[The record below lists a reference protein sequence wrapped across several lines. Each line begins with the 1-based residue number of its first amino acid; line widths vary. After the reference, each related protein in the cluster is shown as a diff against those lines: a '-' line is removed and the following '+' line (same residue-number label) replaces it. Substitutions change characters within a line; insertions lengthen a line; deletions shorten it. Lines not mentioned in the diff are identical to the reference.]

1 MRLRQIP
8 LCQVRHISASVRQ
21 PWWSRRLFAFLLASL
36 VSLFAATS
44 ALAQFVASAPAPT
57 NLSAAPSTGQ
67 VALSWIATNANF
79 PAPPPHPPLDGG
91 PSYST
96 YYYYYIYRSTTPGGE
111 GSTPL
116 YKVPQATAQPNG
128 ASTATY
134 TDTSTVNGT
143 TYYYQVTAVTI
154 SAVSGTDPTT
164 TGGSESA
171 RSNEASATPL
181 VRINCGGA
189 DYTDGAGKVWN
200 ADQGFTGGNTIT
212 TTTVITGTTDPTL
225 YQAQRS
231 GAQFSYAEPVANG
244 TYVLIL
250 LFAEIQGN
258 TTGQRTFNVT
268 ANGTQ
273 ILTNYDIYQNI
284 GAANTAVVK
293 GFPVPVTVTNGQF
306 TLSLAGVTGN
316 AALAA
321 FALLTPRPVGD
332 VPPPGWAMDAV
343 PTDSGSEAGGAGP
356 GSSMQV
362 SLPSGVEENMPG
374 PDLSAYNP
382 VGPSV
387 SYERMYRSKLAAR
400 GYGSPGLSPGW
411 VDNYDLRVLPSSA
424 SYKLL
429 YPNGAA
435 ESWIGTTGSLT
446 TPYGAPYLAN
456 APATGTLTM
465 TMKDRSVYT
474 FTQVSTASVNYAA
487 GTYLLAKMT
496 NLVGH
501 SITLSRD
508 TAANNYRVL
517 SITNDAASP
526 VMLLKFNYGGAVLSS
541 VEDLASSAA
550 SEHRQVGYAF
560 TGGSLSNVTQ
570 VAADGATAND
580 LWRYGY
586 QTINNEPFLNSVSTP
601 DPSDATGAAYTSA
614 TVTYDPTG
622 FVTAH
627 TDANNRLR
635 TFGFGPSGVQLQV
648 FNHAGDTSPV
658 QQWMQKFG
666 INNVDMGFVDA
677 ANYTANVSY
686 AGTPSP
692 YLPGAVTN
700 RNRQKTSITYDPA
713 NNYGNVTSTTDPRGV
728 QVNMTYQYPSD
739 FALGQLA
746 TTQTVNGS
754 SSLAGTSFT
763 YYAPVDGVI
772 NGLLKTMTAP
782 QPGASSSAATVITTY
797 QYDALGNVT
806 QMTTPGPNG
815 ITTVTYNYTTG
826 YNGTTQP
833 EALGEPLSVTVSG
846 PAAGSTGTTTT
857 VTYQQYDGRG
867 NCTATIDCLGNRTD
881 FQFNLA
887 DQPLSVLLPAT
898 GQTGAGRSHMDMAY
912 QYVGG
917 PMNTASL
924 YDEGNTSS
932 PVRQTINAYGHEGEL
947 LKVSDLKGPVMAYQY
962 DGRYRRIAVQDGQN
976 IQNGQG
982 SSTYY
987 QFDPVGNLYQVLYP
1001 LSTSTGVGTFDTES
1015 YTYDADSNM
1024 LTRTD
1029 GNNATTT
1036 YIRDTTV
1043 DSRLMGITYPASSNT
1058 SNVSFGYDTFER
1070 LSSLGNGEVA
1080 KTYTYDDIDDLRTAA
1095 VSFTNGPQ
1103 NQTLTYDYN
1112 PDGSRSLMTF
1122 TLPVGPNQNQYNY
1135 QYDGLGQLT
1144 QAGFPWTDGN
1154 ASYTYVANR
1163 TTGYVRMGWLK
1174 MATTPRGK
1182 TSYGYNARGQMTSL
1196 LNQWSNAGGYTLS
1209 SSYSSVAYDAPGN
1222 KTSEA
1227 AYIPQVG
1234 SAPDISHKLAY
1245 IYSSRDELT
1254 GEQSAAS
1261 GSGVGG
1267 SSAYS
1272 NAFGYDLSYNPT
1284 TFKGSAVTTNIDNQ
1298 FTLSG
1303 FAYDGN
1309 GNPTTYTG
1317 NNLTFDIENRLLSI
1331 ASLGFA
1337 ATYAPD
1343 NRRASKTA
1351 AGQTTYYVYDEDGSP
1366 SPLIEERMSGGTP
1379 TVSMGWGM
1387 GADGLRARYSPTTG
1401 GPYYLFEYDPQGSLV
1416 QRQTGGNTSY
1426 PALDTAMYDA
1436 YGSRL
1441 NDVDA
1446 FTGGAEPVRDA
1457 VGFQGQFGAYTD
1469 NETGLVLMGHRY
1481 YSPGTGRF
1489 LTRDPKGY
1497 GGGINL
1503 YGFTGNNPVNE
1514 MDPEG
1519 TDWLDIA
1526 SNFSAGAGDIISGGL
1541 TQKFRR
1547 HFGYDDIV
1555 DKGSGSYH
1563 GGQVAG
1569 VGYLAVDSVVSGV
1582 GVINGVRAIRAA
1594 GGVRAAITAVRG
1606 IGAIDALAQTYKIGS
1621 PSSLKGVLTFN
1632 RAAYNDFIASGGK
1645 FQVMRDVAIDG
1656 GRVLG
1661 RYSAKIN
1668 VIQIGKGANLS
1679 TVTEELV
1686 HFRQAQKLGV
1696 IGRGF
1701 DISRRAEIESDAG
1714 QTMRGLGFVPK

>member
-1 MRLRQIP
+1 M
-8 LCQVRHISASVRQ
+8 
-21 PWWSRRLFAFLLASL
+21 
-36 VSLFAATS
+36 
-44 ALAQFVASAPAPT
+44 LAQGVT
-57 NLSAAPSTGQ
+57 
-67 VALSWIATNANF
+67 
-79 PAPPPHPPLDGG
+79 
-91 PSYST
+91 
-96 YYYYYIYRSTTPGGE
+96 STT
-111 GSTPL
+111 
-116 YKVPQATAQPNG
+116 YK
-128 ASTATY
+128 
-134 TDTSTVNGT
+134 DTSVINGT
-143 TYYYQVTAVTI
+143 TYFYYIRTVVT
-154 SAVSGTDPTT
+154 S
-164 TGGSESA
+164 TGGGPAGAQPQVQGLPEQGSQKLHVHPHLIIVGGSQTQQSSPSA
-171 RSNEASATPL
+171 EVNAIPL
-181 VRINCGGA
+181 VRLDCGGT

-200 ADQGFTGGNTIT
+200 ADRDFTGGASIT
-212 TTTVITGTTDPTL
+212 TTTAITGTSDPTL

-231 GAQFSYAEPVANG
+231 GAQVSYAEPVANG

-474 FTQVSTASVNYAA
+474 FTQVSTASVNYPA

-496 NLVGH
+496 NLVGR
-501 SITLSRD
+501 SVTLSRD

-526 VMLLKFNYGGAVLSS
+526 VTLLKFSYGGAVLSS
-541 VEDLASSAA
+541 VEDLASATA

-560 TGGSLSNVTQ
+560 TGTGGSLSNVTQ
-570 VAADGATAND
+570 VAADGGTAGD
-580 LWRYGY
+580 LWRYQY
-586 QTINNEPFLNSVSTP
+586 QTLSNQPFLNSVSTP
-601 DPSDATGAAYTSA
+601 DPSDATGATYTSA

-627 TDANNRLR
+627 TDANNRRR
-635 TFGFGPSGVQLQV
+635 TFRFGLGGVQMSV
-648 FNHAGDTSPV
+648 FNHAEDTSPV
-658 QQWMQKFG
+658 QQWIQNFG
-666 INNVDMGFVDA
+666 GNKNVDMGFVDA
-677 ANYTANVSY
+677 ASNASTVSY

-692 YLPGAVTN
+692 YLPDSVTN

-815 ITTVTYNYTTG
+815 TTTITYNYTTG
-826 YNGTTQP
+826 YNGYTQP

-887 DQPLSVLLPAT
+887 DQPISTLLPAT
-898 GQTGAGRSHMDMAY
+898 GQTGSGRSHMDMAY

-917 PMNTASL
+917 SMNTASL
-924 YDEGNTSS
+924 YDEGSTNS

-947 LKVSDLKGPVMAYQY
+947 LKVSDLKGPMMAYQY

-982 SSTYY
+982 KSTYY
-987 QFDPVGNLYQVLYP
+987 QFDPVGNLHQVLYP
-1001 LSTSTGVGTFDTES
+1001 LSTNAGVGTFDTQT
-1015 YTYDADSNM
+1015 YTYDADSN
-1024 LTRTD
+1024 LLARTD

-1036 YIRDTTV
+1036 
-1043 DSRLMGITYPASSNT
+1043 LC
-1058 SNVSFGYDTFER
+1058 
-1070 LSSLGNGEVA
+1070 
-1080 KTYTYDDIDDLRTAA
+1080 
-1095 VSFTNGPQ
+1095 
-1103 NQTLTYDYN
+1103 
-1112 PDGSRSLMTF
+1112 
-1122 TLPVGPNQNQYNY
+1122 
-1135 QYDGLGQLT
+1135 
-1144 QAGFPWTDGN
+1144 
-1154 ASYTYVANR
+1154 
-1163 TTGYVRMGWLK
+1163 
-1174 MATTPRGK
+1174 
-1182 TSYGYNARGQMTSL
+1182 ARH
-1196 LNQWSNAGGYTLS
+1196 
-1209 SSYSSVAYDAPGN
+1209 D
-1222 KTSEA
+1222 
-1227 AYIPQVG
+1227 
-1234 SAPDISHKLAY
+1234 H
-1245 IYSSRDELT
+1245 
-1254 GEQSAAS
+1254 
-1261 GSGVGG
+1261 
-1267 SSAYS
+1267 
-1272 NAFGYDLSYNPT
+1272 
-1284 TFKGSAVTTNIDNQ
+1284 
-1298 FTLSG
+1298 
-1303 FAYDGN
+1303 
-1309 GNPTTYTG
+1309 
-1317 NNLTFDIENRLLSI
+1317 
-1331 ASLGFA
+1331 
-1337 ATYAPD
+1337 
-1343 NRRASKTA
+1343 
-1351 AGQTTYYVYDEDGSP
+1351 
-1366 SPLIEERMSGGTP
+1366 
-1379 TVSMGWGM
+1379 
-1387 GADGLRARYSPTTG
+1387 
-1401 GPYYLFEYDPQGSLV
+1401 
-1416 QRQTGGNTSY
+1416 
-1426 PALDTAMYDA
+1426 
-1436 YGSRL
+1436 
-1441 NDVDA
+1441 
-1446 FTGGAEPVRDA
+1446 
-1457 VGFQGQFGAYTD
+1457 
-1469 NETGLVLMGHRY
+1469 
-1481 YSPGTGRF
+1481 
-1489 LTRDPKGY
+1489 
-1497 GGGINL
+1497 
-1503 YGFTGNNPVNE
+1503 
-1514 MDPEG
+1514 
-1519 TDWLDIA
+1519 
-1526 SNFSAGAGDIISGGL
+1526 
-1541 TQKFRR
+1541 
-1547 HFGYDDIV
+1547 
-1555 DKGSGSYH
+1555 
-1563 GGQVAG
+1563 
-1569 VGYLAVDSVVSGV
+1569 
-1582 GVINGVRAIRAA
+1582 
-1594 GGVRAAITAVRG
+1594 
-1606 IGAIDALAQTYKIGS
+1606 
-1621 PSSLKGVLTFN
+1621 
-1632 RAAYNDFIASGGK
+1632 
-1645 FQVMRDVAIDG
+1645 
-1656 GRVLG
+1656 
-1661 RYSAKIN
+1661 
-1668 VIQIGKGANLS
+1668 
-1679 TVTEELV
+1679 
-1686 HFRQAQKLGV
+1686 
-1696 IGRGF
+1696 
-1701 DISRRAEIESDAG
+1701 
-1714 QTMRGLGFVPK
+1714 

>member
-1 MRLRQIP
+1 MRL
-8 LCQVRHISASVRQ
+8 CHISRCLPLLWMLGLLTAAVSTPAAFAQATAGPTPPANVHATGGTHQVTLSWNAVPVPPAS
-21 PWWSRRLFAFLLASL
+21 SGTSNTISYNIYKGTASG
-36 VSLFAATS
+36 SET
-44 ALAQFVASAPAPT
+44 ALAQGVT
-57 NLSAAPSTGQ
+57 ST
-67 VALSWIATNANF
+67 
-79 PAPPPHPPLDGG
+79 
-91 PSYST
+91 
-96 YYYYYIYRSTTPGGE
+96 
-111 GSTPL
+111 
-116 YKVPQATAQPNG
+116 
-128 ASTATY
+128 TY
-134 TDTSTVNGT
+134 TDASVTNGT
-143 TYYYQVTAVTI
+143 TYFYQITTVVTSTIGPPRVQPQVQGLPKQGSQKLRLHPHTTFASQESSRSAEVKAV
-154 SAVSGTDPTT
+154 
-164 TGGSESA
+164 
-171 RSNEASATPL
+171 PL
-181 VRINCGGA
+181 VRPNCGGA

-200 ADQGFTGGNTIT
+200 ADRDFTGGAPINTT
-212 TTTVITGTTDPTL
+212 ATITGTNDPTL

-231 GAQFSYAEPVANG
+231 GTQFSYAEPVANG
-244 TYVLIL
+244 SYVLSL
-250 LFAEIQGN
+250 LFAEVQGN
-258 TTGQRTFNVT
+258 TTGQRVFNVA
-268 ANGTQ
+268 ANGTTV
-273 ILTNYDIYQNI
+273 LTNYDISQDAG
-284 GAANTAVVK
+284 GANKAIVK
-293 GFPVPVTVTNGQF
+293 TFPVTVTNGQF
-306 TLSLAGVTGN
+306 SLALAGVTGN

-321 FALLTPRPVGD
+321 FSLLPGARPVAD
-332 VPPPGWAMDAV
+332 IPPPGWAIDAV
-343 PTDSGSEAGGAGP
+343 PTDSGSEADGAGP

-374 PDLSAYNP
+374 PDLGAYNL

-387 SYERMYRSKLAAR
+387 SYERMYRSTLAAE

-411 VDNYDLRVLPSSA
+411 VDNYDLRVIPGSG
-424 SYKLL
+424 SYRLL

-435 ESWIGTTGSLT
+435 ETWTGTTGSLT
-446 TPYGAPYLAN
+446 TPPGAPYLAN
-456 APATGTLTM
+456 APTTGTLTM

-474 FTQVSTASVNYAA
+474 FTQVGTASANYPA
-487 GTYLLAKMT
+487 GAYLLSKMT

-826 YNGTTQP
+826 YNGYTQP

-887 DQPLSVLLPAT
+887 DQPLSTLLPAT
-898 GQTGAGRSHMDMAY
+898 NQTGAGRSHMDMAY
-912 QYVGG
+912 EYIGG

-1001 LSTSTGVGTFDTES
+1001 LATTTGVGTFDSET
-1015 YTYDADSNM
+1015 YTYDADSNL

-1070 LSSLGNGEVA
+1070 LSSLDNGGVA

-1267 SSAYS
+1267 TSAYS
-1272 NAFGYDLSYNPT
+1272 NTFGYDLSYNPT
-1284 TFKGSAVTTNIDNQ
+1284 SFKGSAVTTNIDNE

-1317 NNLTFDIENRLLSI
+1317 NNLTFDIENRLVSI

-1366 SPLIEERMSGGTP
+1366 SPLIEEQMNSGTA

-1401 GPYYLFEYDPQGSLV
+1401 GPNYLFEYDPQGSLV

-1436 YGSRL
+1436 YGSKL
-1441 NDVDA
+1441 GDTDV

-1514 MDPEG
+1514 SDADGTQAAEDATDARDTRDNEPVDAEG
-1519 TDWLDIA
+1519 RPALEPYEDVQREREIEEYLNRFNRPLTRPIGRRPGYVSGFGIIRGKYTAALRGDGSAAAELRAAVTFSRAGFNVSFIPTSNIKTPDFAAAGDLYDVYSPTTANPNRIISELATKGKQGATAVILDLSRTSVTKQQLGNILGRIRG
-1526 SNFSAGAGDIISGGL
+1526 AGAKNIRHVIVFHGTSILTLPGDYASLTSG
-1541 TQKFRR
+1541 
-1547 HFGYDDIV
+1547 
-1555 DKGSGSYH
+1555 
-1563 GGQVAG
+1563 
-1569 VGYLAVDSVVSGV
+1569 
-1582 GVINGVRAIRAA
+1582 
-1594 GGVRAAITAVRG
+1594 
-1606 IGAIDALAQTYKIGS
+1606 
-1621 PSSLKGVLTFN
+1621 P
-1632 RAAYNDFIASGGK
+1632 
-1645 FQVMRDVAIDG
+1645 
-1656 GRVLG
+1656 
-1661 RYSAKIN
+1661 
-1668 VIQIGKGANLS
+1668 
-1679 TVTEELV
+1679 
-1686 HFRQAQKLGV
+1686 
-1696 IGRGF
+1696 GF
-1701 DISRRAEIESDAG
+1701 
-1714 QTMRGLGFVPK
+1714 